1 MRLHKYLIIALIL
14 TTASIASSAQDEPVR
29 VDTNLVTV
37 NVTVSGKRGAY
48 VKGLKRE
55 NFEILDNRAKQ
66 QIEEFS
72 AEESAVSF
80 GIVYDM
86 HPATDERTA
95 AVLAALKQF
104 TKELKEKDSYFVTVF
119 NEKGSL
125 TTEFVPTAEQVRTF
139 LSDGTAKGP
148 TSLYDAIFAASEK
161 CRETKNTKK
170 VLLVLTDG
178 ADHASHHSEKELR
191 LHLRSVNLP
200 IYAVT
205 FNNAD
210 RRQYG
215 YVDLYRNAG
224 RQTIGTDEASELD
237 RGVIAELSKT
247 SGGQAFER
255 SIQSRVY
262 LASVFRK
269 VLAEVQNQY
278 VIGFYPENTDGKWH
292 KLKISVKDGTKNR
305 PKVSS
310 RKGYQSPGK
319 SVR

>member
-1 MRLHKYLIIALIL
+1 MKFYKYITLAIIFL
-14 TTASIASSAQDEPVR
+14 TTASTIARAQDDPVR

-55 NFEILDNRAKQ
+55 NFQVLDNRVKQ
-66 QIEEFS
+66 QIDEFS

-104 TKELKEKDSYFVTVF
+104 VKELKEKDSFFVTVF

-148 TSLYDAIFAASEK
+148 TSLYDTIFAASEK
-161 CRETKNTKK
+161 CREKKNTKK

-205 FNNAD
+205 FNETN

-215 YVDLYRNAG
+215 YTDLYRNQG
-224 RQTIGTDEASELD
+224 RQVFGASEAYELD
-237 RGVIAELSKT
+237 RGIIAELSKT

-269 VLAEVQNQY
+269 VLSEVQNQY
-278 VIGFYPENTDGKWH
+278 VVGFYPENADGKWH
-292 KLKISVKDGTKNR
+292 KLKISVNDGTKNR

-310 RKGYQSPGK
+310 RKGYQSPK
-319 SVR
+319 